1 MLPPYHQAG
10 VGNGAFDKGLGS
22 HPRGRVDA
30 VQPALV
36 VTQPLPHPPSREESY
51 MAPHRS
57 QSAPR
62 LEMPPLSS
70 YSIAAHQI
78 IGIHARH
85 DRPRAMGEPRVQ
97 RTDKTLMGNRNDLEA
112 RIVPGKRLRDH
123 QGVIFRTVIDNHA
136 LPARFS
142 LAPDTF
148 QAGRK
153 GVLHVE
159 AGKEDGDER
168 LQEIVRSLTALIPST
183 SIDVDS
189 LDTPL

>member
-1 MLPPYHQAG
+1 ML
-10 VGNGAFDKGLGS
+10 
-22 HPRGRVDA
+22 
-30 VQPALV
+30 
-36 VTQPLPHPPSREESY
+36 
-51 MAPHRS
+51 
-57 QSAPR
+57 
-62 LEMPPLSS
+62 PLSS
-70 YSIAAHQI
+70 YPIAAHQI

-85 DRPRAMGEPRVQ
+85 DRPRATGEARVQ

-112 RIVPGKRLRDH
+112 FIVPGERLREH
-123 QGVIFRTVIDNHA
+123 QAVIFRTVIDDHA

-142 LAPDTF
+142 LAPDAF

-153 GVLHVE
+153 GVLRVE

-168 LQEIVRSLTALIPST
+168 LQERVRSQTALIPST